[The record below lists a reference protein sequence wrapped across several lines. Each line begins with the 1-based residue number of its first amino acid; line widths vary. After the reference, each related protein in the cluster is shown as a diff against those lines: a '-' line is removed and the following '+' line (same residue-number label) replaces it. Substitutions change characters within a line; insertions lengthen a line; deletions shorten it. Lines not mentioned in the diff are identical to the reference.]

1 MTEPGAELTAVHT
14 AITELAAIM
23 AGARVAFGG
32 IGRAGN
38 QLEMAEMD
46 LLSARS
52 AIENACWELDVEPP
66 AAGDVRRSV
75 RPAGPVRV
83 PAGAEQPDPR
93 RSRRPGR
100 RAPGQGQ
107 CELFSLPAAHDE
119 RRPPRSSPDSVE
131 AHITGK
137 WRVIGIDLE

>member
-1 MTEPGAELTAVHT
+1 MTEPGSELTAVHT
-14 AITELAAIM
+14 AITELAAIV
-23 AGARVAFGG
+23 AGARAALVSGG
-32 IGRAGN
+32 AGRAGN

-52 AIENACWELDVEPP
+52 AIEKACWELDFEPP
-66 AAGDVRRSV
+66 TAGDVSRSV

-83 PAGAEQPDPR
+83 PDGAEQPDPR

-107 CELFSLPAAHDE
+107 CELFSLPATHDE
-119 RRPPRSSPDSVE
+119 RRPVSGTRKGVAVTEMS
-131 AHITGK
+131 T
-137 WRVIGIDLE
+137 RVALQP